1 MQDKKNPDG
10 LQADVPAVDPMEGI
24 KPRLNRLP
32 WERDVQDDQEAEAA
46 ASEEPMVDA
55 VVADTVDHHASI
67 PAESHTA
74 AETTGNTAVSV
85 SAAPEGSA
93 SGEASADEGAHHQP
107 YRVGTRTYATPDTAI
122 DSAANEKLFSMGVD
136 EYEIERS
143 RIRIFFDVLFGK
155 IWKLMGL
162 NLLTGLFNLP
172 ALLFMGFFAITYMQ
186 FIYPAVFQSS
196 GGNDALASLMIL
208 FLPVGLLFLSIPFV
222 AFGPA
227 QAGMHY
233 ILRNYAYENPVFMGS
248 DFKDKM
254 KENFKQGLA
263 VSVVNLVVF
272 VIAFLDLYMYPRM
285 AASMGWLMSVAG
297 ILLIVAFFVF
307 LMMSMYVYP
316 MMVRYH
322 LTLKNLYRNA
332 FLFAIGKFLP
342 NLLILVLV
350 IAVSFGPFLIA
361 GLFGN
366 IIGYLIA
373 YVFHLLLGLTLPGL
387 IMSFLINPMLD
398 KVMAPAAESTDEKD
412 EDAE

>member
-1 MQDKKNPDG
+1 MQDKKNADG
-10 LQADVPAVDPMEGI
+10 LQADEPAVDPMEGI

-32 WERDVQDDQEAEAA
+32 WERDVQQEQEGDEAAMAVADENAPDSTDRAEAVPFEA
-46 ASEEPMVDA
+46 G
-55 VVADTVDHHASI
+55 HASV
-67 PAESHTA
+67 A
-74 AETTGNTAVSV
+74 AGNTAVTASTA
-85 SAAPEGSA
+85 SAGSA
-93 SGEASADEGAHHQP
+93 PVEAADEAEAHHQP
-107 YRVGTRTYATPDTAI
+107 YQVGTRTYASPDTAI
-122 DSAANEKLFSMGVD
+122 DSVANEKLFAMGVD

-143 RIRIFFDVLFGK
+143 RFRIFFDVLFGK

-196 GGNDALASLMIL
+196 GGSDALASLLIL
-208 FLPVGLLFLSIPFV
+208 FLPVGLFFLSVPFV

-233 ILRNYAYENPVFMGS
+233 ILRNYAYENPVFLTS

-263 VSVVNLVVF
+263 VSVINLLVF

-307 LMMSMYVYP
+307 LMMSMYMYP

-342 NLLILVLV
+342 NLLILVLA

-366 IIGYLIA
+366 VIGYLIA

-398 KVMAPAAESTDEKD
+398 KVMTPAADATDEKD